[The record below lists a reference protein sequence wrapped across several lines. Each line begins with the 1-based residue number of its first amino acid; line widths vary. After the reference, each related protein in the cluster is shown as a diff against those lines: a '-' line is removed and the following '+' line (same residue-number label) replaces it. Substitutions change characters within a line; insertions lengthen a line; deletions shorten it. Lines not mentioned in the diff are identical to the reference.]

1 MARTREPIINIIPI
15 TKIVNLKVMEFH
27 MLGN

>member
-1 MARTREPIINIIPI
+1 MARMREPIMNTIPI

-27 MLGN
+27 MFGN

>member
-15 TKIVNLKVMEFH
+15 MKIVNLKVMEFH
-27 MLGN
+27 MFGN

>member
-15 TKIVNLKVMEFH
+15 MKIVNLKVMEFY
-27 MLGN
+27 MFGN